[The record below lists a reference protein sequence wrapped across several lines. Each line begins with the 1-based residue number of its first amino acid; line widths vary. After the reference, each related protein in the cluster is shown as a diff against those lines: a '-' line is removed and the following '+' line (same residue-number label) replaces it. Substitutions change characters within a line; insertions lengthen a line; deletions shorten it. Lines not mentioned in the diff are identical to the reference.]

1 MEHDFTWLSRI
12 GINTEDGIAYTGG
25 KEKYLSALQR
35 FYKGYEKN
43 RAKVEDFFRSKD
55 DENYMITVHALK
67 SNAKMIGASELSAQ
81 FERLESAARDGDS
94 DVIAAQTEPTLK
106 AYEDLVKQL
115 SPIGE
120 MEKITAAGEISA
132 EEARETARLL
142 LAALDDFDD
151 EASLSLV
158 KKLSGYP
165 FRLTQKE
172 LLKKAEGLIGDF
184 LYDDAAAVIQEIS
197 GAIE

>member
-1 MEHDFTWLSRI
+1 M
-12 GINTEDGIAYTGG
+12 
-25 KEKYLSALQR
+25 
-35 FYKGYEKN
+35 
-43 RAKVEDFFRSKD
+43 
-55 DENYMITVHALK
+55 
-67 SNAKMIGASELSAQ
+67 
-81 FERLESAARDGDS
+81 
-94 DVIAAQTEPTLK
+94 IAAQTEPTLK

-120 MEKITAAGEISA
+120 MEKVTAAGEISG

-184 LYDDAAAVIQEIS
+184 LYDDAAAVIQELS